1 MKEQILLFHFEDS
14 ERLNALRKAMLPL
27 HIACKIM
34 EEDTWDTPIGAA
46 VGLEVTAQEEPAPEE
61 IAQEMLMLCGLS
73 EERLQQALFALR
85 KAGLVI
91 PYKAML
97 TPYNKD
103 WTAKQLYGEL
113 RQEHE
118 EMKAMQ
124 QAKHQN

>member
-1 MKEQILLFHFEDS
+1 MKEQILLFHFDDS
-14 ERLNALRKAMLPL
+14 ERLNAVRKAMLPL
-27 HIACKIM
+27 HVACKVIG
-34 EEDTWDTPIGAA
+34 EDAWDLQIGAI
-46 VGLEVTAQEEPAPEE
+46 VGLEVTAQDAPAAEE
-61 IAQEMLMLCGLS
+61 ITQEMLMLCGLS
-73 EERLQQALFALR
+73 DNSMQQVLFALR

-103 WTAKQLYGEL
+103 WTAKQLFGEL

-124 QAKHQN
+124 QKK